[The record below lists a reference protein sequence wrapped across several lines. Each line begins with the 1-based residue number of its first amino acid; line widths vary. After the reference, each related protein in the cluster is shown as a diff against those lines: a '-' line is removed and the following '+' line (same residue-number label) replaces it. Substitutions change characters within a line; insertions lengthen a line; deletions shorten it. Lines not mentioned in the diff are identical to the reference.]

1 MANRRQR
8 QGGGGRKPRR
18 LWLPI
23 AVVFVVLMLLAL
35 APTIWAWT
43 VARPHEYSVETVSEQ
58 RVALVLGASVKADG
72 NPSDFLAGRL
82 AVAQQLYQAGKVR
95 AILVSGDNG
104 SKGYDEPTAMKN
116 WLVTHGVP
124 AEHIVTDFAGFDTYD
139 SCVRAV
145 KIFDAHDAIVVTQS
159 YHLHRALA
167 TCRSV
172 GLTAVGVGDSSV
184 KNGNETWQRGV
195 VRELGAVWKTWW
207 DVGTHREPTLGEPED
222 GIAKALG
229 EK

>member
-1 MANRRQR
+1 MSNYRRRQSDGAKKTR
-8 QGGGGRKPRR
+8 HFGARILGLCVALG
-18 LWLPI
+18 
-23 AVVFVVLMLLAL
+23 LLLL
-35 APTIWAWT
+35 APTIWAWI
-43 VARPHEYSVETVSEQ
+43 VSRPHEYSVETVPKQ
-58 RVALVLGASVKADG
+58 RVALVLGASVKVDG
-72 NPSDFLAGRL
+72 EPSDFLAGRL
-82 AVAQQLYQAGKVR
+82 AVAQQLYEKGKVR

-116 WLVTHGVP
+116 WLISHGVP
-124 AEHIVTDFAGFDTYD
+124 AEHIVADFAGFDTYD

-172 GLTAVGVGDSSV
+172 GLSAVGVGDSSV
-184 KNGNETWQRGV
+184 KASNQTWQRGAI
-195 VRELGAVWKTWW
+195 RELAAVWKTWW
-207 DVGTHREPTLGEPED
+207 DVGTHREPTLGDPDD